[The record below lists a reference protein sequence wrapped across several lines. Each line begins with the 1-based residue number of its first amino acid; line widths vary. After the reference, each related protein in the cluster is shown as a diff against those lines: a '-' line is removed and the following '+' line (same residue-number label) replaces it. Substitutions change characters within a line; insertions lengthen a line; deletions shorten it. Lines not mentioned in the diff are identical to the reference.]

1 MKCVVTGASGHIGN
15 VLVRDLIN
23 KKYEVKAFV
32 LKNEKCWLFKKVK
45 CGNLLWRCARFRK
58 FKKCF

>member
-32 LKNEKCWLFKKVK
+32 LKNENVDYLKK
-45 CGNLLWRCARFRK
+45 LLWRCARFRK

>member
-32 LKNEKCWLFKKVK
+32 LKNENVD
-45 CGNLLWRCARFRK
+45 
-58 FKKCF
+58 